1 MKIPQGRPMLQGL
14 LAAMLLTGTVVT
26 AQIETY
32 AVDVE
37 AKQPAVID
45 GRLREDCWQGPALI
59 NELQPFRLDPENPL
73 PATRVWLAKEKDALL
88 IALECME
95 PEMKTLLLA
104 ATEHDGKTWMD
115 DSIEMFF
122 NPAGDRQSH
131 VQIVVN
137 ANGVVMDGISDYRG
151 AGLDLSWESG
161 LEAKVQKLG
170 DRWILEARL
179 PFANLPLGRPGA
191 DWTFHIARG
200 RRAGLRTQLATSLK
214 TPLNMFADLAA
225 FDVLRGVSPE
235 GMRLSL
241 VKYDF
246 GDCQA
251 GRNEALLT
259 VKNWDQQAAEV
270 VVQAGLLGKE
280 TTVRKVVVAPLEAT
294 DVRMEWDLA
303 EQDAGNS
310 LVIEVLSGG
319 RTVRKLQRQLAAV
332 PSMLGKLERSVFY
345 LTGSEAT
352 VVRFPVQIAALS
364 RRQLTVSW
372 WLADQAGQCVA
383 SGFTRALGPEAVLRI
398 FWSFPENGR
407 YQLLRRLEQD
417 GRTMA
422 EARDDVV
429 LIRGPF

>member
-1 MKIPQGRPMLQGL
+1 MKTPQGRPMLLEL
-14 LAAMLLTGTVVT
+14 LAAILLAGTGVS

-45 GRLREDCWQGPALI
+45 GRLREECWQGPALI
-59 NELQPFRLDPENPL
+59 KEFQPFRVDPENPM
-73 PATRVWLAKEKDALL
+73 PATRAWLAKEKDALL
-88 IALECME
+88 IAVECME
-95 PEMKTLLLA
+95 PAMKSLLLK

-161 LEAKVQKLG
+161 LVAKVQKLG
-170 DRWILEARL
+170 DRWVLEARL

-191 DWTFHIARG
+191 DWTFHLARG
-200 RRAGLRTQLATSLK
+200 RRAGLQTQLATSLK
-214 TPLNMFADLAA
+214 TPINMFADLAA

-235 GMRLSL
+235 GLRLSL
-241 VKYDF
+241 ASYDF

-251 GRNEALLT
+251 GRNEARLT
-259 VKNWDQQAAEV
+259 LKNWDQQTAEV
-270 VVQAGLLGKE
+270 VVRAGLVGRE
-280 TTVRKVVVAPLEAT
+280 TAERKVVVAPQEAT
-294 DVRMEWDLA
+294 DVTLEWELTEA
-303 EQDAGNS
+303 DAGAS
-310 LVIEVLSGG
+310 LVIEVLSAG
-319 RTVRKLQRQLAAV
+319 RTVRKLVRQLAAV
-332 PSMLGKLERSVFY
+332 PPMLGKLERSVFY

-352 VVRFPVQIAALS
+352 AVRFPVQIAARS
-364 RRQLTVSW
+364 RRLLTVSW
-372 WLADQAGQCVA
+372 WLADQDGRCVA

-398 FWSFPENGR
+398 FWSFAENGR

-417 GRTMA
+417 GRTIA